1 MIPIYHI
8 SQWDL
13 TRASFI
19 ATGANAIHFPVM
31 PPMML
36 LHVHNSALTG
46 KRDQQSSNI
55 IVFCIAE
62 INPSNSS
69 KWNTKPPLSHRSM
82 DSRPIFLFGTLES
95 LEKHG
100 PLDSPQFPTGARAAP
115 WRRNCRSSGDWDSR
129 LPSRWAP
136 PKCRP
141 REMLRLGT
149 NRFSTAILLPGAPSP
164 ACPANTAAMPCK
176 ASSSTSPSLLRS
188 CAQIPRSKGR
198 KPQRYIGL
206 YLWVKNSRAQ
216 FFTQYELKICYL
228 HGFALTWKLTSA
240 ICIVFGCSKSAK
252 I

>member
-36 LHVHNSALTG
+36 LNVHNSALTG

-69 KWNTKPPLSHRSM
+69 KWNTKPPLSQQSMGLSTNLPLRDFRVSREARTLGLAAVSHRGPS
-82 DSRPIFLFGTLES
+82 GTLAPE
-95 LEKHG
+95 LPILKMPKRRETLH
-100 PLDSPQFPTGARAAP
+100 RAFEM
-115 WRRNCRSSGDWDSR
+115 G
-129 LPSRWAP
+129 P
-136 PKCRP
+136 PKGRP

-149 NRFSTAILLPGAPSP
+149 NRFSTAILLPGAGAP
-164 ACPANTAAMPCK
+164 TV
-176 ASSSTSPSLLRS
+176 SLLRS
-188 CAQIPRSKGR
+188 CSPELR
-198 KPQRYIGL
+198 PQP
-206 YLWVKNSRAQ
+206 APQ
-216 FFTQYELKICYL
+216 TQLPCP
-228 HGFALTWKLTSA
+228 ARP
-240 ICIVFGCSKSAK
+240 
-252 I
+252 

>member
-69 KWNTKPPLSHRSM
+69 RPDIKAPLSQRSM

-100 PLDSPQFPTGARAAP
+100 PLGSPRFPTRARSGTLAP
-115 WRRNCRSSGDWDSR
+115 ELPIFR
-129 LPSRWAP
+129 PSRSHKAFEMGP
-136 PKCRP
+136 P
-141 REMLRLGT
+141 T
-149 NRFSTAILLPGAPSP
+149 
-164 ACPANTAAMPCK
+164 MP
-176 ASSSTSPSLLRS
+176 TP
-188 CAQIPRSKGR
+188 
-198 KPQRYIGL
+198 
-206 YLWVKNSRAQ
+206 
-216 FFTQYELKICYL
+216 
-228 HGFALTWKLTSA
+228 
-240 ICIVFGCSKSAK
+240 
-252 I
+252 